1 MAINLSLPIT
11 FDDRDGFTLNYS
23 PKAAIKQNFK
33 TLILTNPGE
42 RVMEP
47 AFGVGIKQF
56 LFSNFSGDYRSLIT
70 AKIHE
75 QTTMYMPSIK
85 ILDIQFADLSSD
97 INTLSMRIVY
107 SIPRLRTKDLLEF
120 TI

>member
-11 FDDRDGFTLNYS
+11 FDERDGFTLNYS
-23 PKAAIKQNFK
+23 VRAALKQNFK

-47 AFGVGIKQF
+47 NFGVGITQF
-56 LFSNFSGDYRSLIT
+56 LFTNFSENYQSKIT
-70 AKIHE
+70 SKINA
-75 QTTMYMPSIK
+75 QAALYMPSIVVQ
-85 ILDIQFADLSSD
+85 DIRFFESSED
-97 INTLSMRIVY
+97 NNTLSIRIVY
-107 SIPRLRTKDLLEF
+107 AIPNLGLKDLLEF